1 MASGIPKQRLV
12 KAIIDTFSEAR
23 IRSGFNLLPT
33 TNVVERLSDMRKDSL
48 EEFLKSSTRGSALF
62 KDLVERFP
70 KNMPRT
76 FFLVKL
82 PPRKYT
88 EELEGVVSKLAKR
101 ERENALFV
109 NSKIRAVYLE
119 DEGNIVSDW
128 GLLEVLI
135 AYERKL
141 EYQIG
146 DPPESERYA
155 EFEQT
160 YSLEHAFLWLLDDYS
175 HGIVCC
181 SDLAALQ
188 AVLKYSREKLSLHLA
203 VPNMTTEIFSR
214 LIEKSKT
221 SSATFSGLPLGLPTV
236 TVYAR
241 DVDQSDLYQELEG
254 NPDREQTAGFFQNND
269 GELFASFGISRRY
282 ARIWTP
288 WHYSRSLLVT
298 AGQDIIRKTDDEL
311 STEFRNNYLSY
322 LSYFSNVDVM
332 VGDKILNGKSRVV
345 FQKLLGEILTSY
357 RNQNE
362 VEVALSFTHELI
374 EFQSKLDLQV
384 SFQFECSSCGGG
396 LGRCPDCLLPYSVK
410 FTDGNVGVA
419 CPKCKREVLLE
430 ETLICECGTEVEL
443 AELESHI
450 QIYPGPL
457 LIQSIEDFVKQNLDE
472 FSWGGIFVVDGLV
485 LKIFKKRPSEKG
497 LPGIVRLD
505 QLGLWQERARYPNR
519 RAYQKHLE
527 LLAMTKEKC
536 YRNSSPPTIH
546 GCEACKASVITENQI
561 RKRKEVC
568 LPRIFGLPIAS
579 EFDGIHHG
587 HEIADIKYVDSYNGT
602 AINLGIH
609 LKSRTTSRPEGLG
622 KSVYQM
628 KSLYTQAFYSAYQ
641 VFKGDIDFDVIG
653 ISIPNTVRAEVVESI
668 QTLLNKLG
676 FSLLVIDE
684 DDWLKI
690 FDAALETVA
699 FEEAA

>member
-1 MASGIPKQRLV
+1 MTSGIPKHRLV
-12 KAIIDTFSEAR
+12 KAITDTFPESK

-33 TNVVERLSDMRKDSL
+33 TIVAERLSDMRKDSL
-48 EEFLKSSTRGSALF
+48 EEFLKSSARGSALF

-88 EELEGVVSKLAKR
+88 EELEGEVSKLAKK
-101 ERENALFV
+101 ERENAVFV

-119 DEGNIVSDW
+119 DDGNILGDW
-128 GLLEVLI
+128 GLLEVPF

-160 YSLEHAFLWLLDDYS
+160 YSLEHAFVWLLDGYS

-188 AVLKYSREKLSLHLA
+188 AILKYFREKLSLRLA
-203 VPNMTTEIFSR
+203 VPNMTADIFTR
-214 LIEKSKT
+214 LIEKSET
-221 SSATFSGLPLGLPTV
+221 SSATFSGLPLDIPTV

-241 DVDQSDLYQELEG
+241 NVDQSDLYQELEG
-254 NPDREQTAGFFQNND
+254 DPDREQTAGFFRND
-269 GELFASFGISRRY
+269 NGELFASFGISRRY

-288 WHYSRSLLVT
+288 WHYSKSLLVA
-298 AGQDIIRKTDDEL
+298 AGKDIITKTNEEL
-311 STEFRNNYLSY
+311 SAEFENNYLSY
-322 LSYFSNVDVM
+322 LSYFSNVDVI
-332 VGDKILNGKSRVV
+332 VGDKTLKGKAREL
-345 FQKLLGEILTSY
+345 FQKLLGEILNSH
-357 RNQNE
+357 RHRNE
-362 VEVALSFTHELI
+362 VVIDLDFTHELI

-384 SFQFECSSCGGG
+384 SFQFECSNCGGG

-410 FTDGNVGVA
+410 FDDDVFSVA
-419 CPKCKREVLLE
+419 CPRCKRELSLE

-443 AELESHI
+443 AELENHV
-450 QIYPGPL
+450 QIYPGYHL
-457 LIQSIEDFVKQNLDE
+457 LQSIEGFVSQNLDE
-472 FSWGGIFVVDGLV
+472 FSWHGVFVVDGLV
-485 LKIFKKRPSEKG
+485 LKLFEKKSPEKK
-497 LPGIVRLD
+497 LPGLIRLD
-505 QLGLWQERARYPNR
+505 QLGLWQEKAKYSSR
-519 RAYQKHLE
+519 RTYQKYLG
-527 LLAMTKEKC
+527 LLGVTKEKC
-536 YRNSSPPTIH
+536 YRNDSPPTIQ
-546 GCEACKASVITENQI
+546 GCEDCKATMITEKQI

-568 LPRIFGLPIAS
+568 LPRIFGLPI
-579 EFDGIHHG
+579 EEKFDGIHHG
-587 HEIADIKYVDSYNGT
+587 YEIADIKYEDSLDGI
-602 AINLGIH
+602 AISLGIH
-609 LKSRTTSRPEGLG
+609 LKSRTTSRPKGLG
-622 KSVYQM
+622 KSVYPI

-641 VFKGDIDFDVIG
+641 VFKGDADFDVIG
-653 ISIPNTVRAEVVESI
+653 ISIPNAVRKEVVDSI
-668 QTLLNKLG
+668 QMLLNKLG
-676 FSLLVIDE
+676 YSLLVIDE
-684 DDWLKI
+684 NDWLKI